1 MRPANGVDLADLE
14 RSLAHMSVE
23 LALEDA
29 QQQEIRDVM
38 QDYRRRMRELRE
50 AITAALTPEQ
60 REKLREIE
68 AAD

>member
-1 MRPANGVDLADLE
+1 MRPANGFDLADLE